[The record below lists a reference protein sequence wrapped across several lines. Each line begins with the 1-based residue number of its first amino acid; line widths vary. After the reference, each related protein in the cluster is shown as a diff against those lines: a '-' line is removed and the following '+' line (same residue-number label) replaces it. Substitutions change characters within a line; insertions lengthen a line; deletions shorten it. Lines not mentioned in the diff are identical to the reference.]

1 MKWFKNLK
9 IAQKLVSAFII
20 VAVLIGVVGFIGI
33 HNMNTINSNA
43 TTMHDYNLESIKAL
57 TTMKQNYADVRS
69 DLLKLVYQQNKN
81 NQNDSMKKEI
91 SKIMNENNALIEKYE
106 KSLISK
112 SEEKTF
118 SQLKENVTSYL
129 NAIDTVTKL
138 VDKNDYIGADNNFSK
153 ITEARTKIYQNM
165 DDLIQNNVGQV
176 DTLYTDN
183 NSTYKSS
190 SYLLISIIILGFMV
204 AITLGLLISFMIS
217 RQVKKV
223 LFFAEALGNNDLTKS
238 IDVDSKDELGN
249 LSKALNNSKTNIKNL
264 IIEIM
269 NSASDISA
277 TSEELSATTE
287 EISSQMEVVNQSTEQ
302 IAKGVQDLSATTEEV
317 TASTEEISATTNILA
332 KNASDATVSVNEI
345 KKRAIDIKSKA
356 SKNIEKSNLIYDEN
370 RSNILKAIED
380 SKVVEEVKTMADSIG
395 NIATQ
400 TNLLALNAAIEA
412 ARAGEQGKGFAVV
425 ADEVKKL
432 AEQSSE
438 AVISIQN
445 MVSQVQI
452 AVGSLSKSGQDVLDF
467 MSNDVK
473 PNYELLMNTGV
484 QYEKD
489 AEFINNLMVEFAS
502 SSKQMDEVVMQVS
515 SAIQNV
521 STVAQ
526 ESAIGSEE
534 ILGSVNQ
541 IASAITEVAKSSQS
555 QAELSQKLNEMVQKF
570 KI

>member
-1 MKWFKNLK
+1 MKWYKNLK
-9 IAQKLVSAFII
+9 IAQKLISAFII

-91 SKIMNENNALIEKYE
+91 SKIMNENNALIETYE

-112 SEEKTF
+112 SEETTF

-445 MVSQVQI
+445 MVSQVKI

-541 IASAITEVAKSSQS
+541 IASAIT
-555 QAELSQKLNEMVQKF
+555 
-570 KI
+570 